1 MAEHAAPERAVEHS
15 LTGAKGNIAREH
27 QSVDEHKATSFRP
40 SKMAEAAAA
49 ARHIGDKP
57 RGVLKEDKRT

>member
-1 MAEHAAPERAVEHS
+1 MPN
-15 LTGAKGNIAREH
+15 T
-27 QSVDEHKATSFRP
+27 KA
-40 SKMAEAAAA
+40 AEAAAA